1 VRILAFDTATAAT
14 TVAVVD
20 PERGIEQELR
30 DDPPRGARPRHTA
43 RLLSLVAEAL
53 DGAGWRWEDVER
65 IAVGTGPGTFTG
77 LRIGVATAR
86 ALGQA
91 RAIPVVGVSTLEA
104 LAVAALATGRE
115 RVLTVLDARRREVFA
130 AHWRAGTGVRPKR
143 LIDPLAV
150 APVGLAE
157 RVADIAS
164 AGPVVGDGAVA
175 YREVL
180 EASGAEVPSDDS
192 PLHLVRAIHHGQVA
206 QQLAAGHPDHVH
218 PEYLRVP
225 DAELTLRNAD
235 PS

>member
-14 TVAVVD
+14 TVAVLD
-20 PERGIEQELR
+20 PEDGLEQELR

-43 RLLSLVAEAL
+43 RLLSLVAARL
-53 DGAGWRWEDVER
+53 DGAGWEWGDVER

-104 LAVAALATGRE
+104 LAVGALAAGHE
-115 RVLTVLDARRREVFA
+115 HALTVLDARRREVFA
-130 AHWRAGTGVRPKR
+130 AHWQAGAGIRPER
-143 LIDPLAV
+143 LMEPLAL
-150 APVGLAE
+150 APAALAQQ
-157 RVADIAS
+157 VPDLAH

-180 EASGAEVPSDDS
+180 EASGAGVPSDDS
-192 PLHLVRAIHHGQVA
+192 PLHLVRAVHHGQVA
-206 QQLAAGHPDHVH
+206 QQLTAGHPDHVH

-225 DAELTLRNAD
+225 DAELTLRKAGQ
-235 PS
+235 S